1 MNHECGMEKKIQ
13 CKLCYKK
20 FRRKWNLEQHQ
31 KRIHR
36 KQYKLDQQNMIKVD
50 QDDEDEDEDDMDN
63 DEREEQKFWVFN
75 DQARSQRFIR
85 KIMLMINE

>member
-1 MNHECGMEKKIQ
+1 
-13 CKLCYKK
+13 
-20 FRRKWNLEQHQ
+20 
-31 KRIHR
+31 
-36 KQYKLDQQNMIKVD
+36 MIKVD

-75 DQARSQRFIR
+75 DQTRPQRFIR